1 MCHQRAGT
9 FARGVAMKDKVWN
22 VINRLHGK
30 WSAGSTNHVEVL
42 FPTVEASKEAQSE
55 LEGYRV
61 VEGSDTYIWD
71 HPASKRTLR
80 IYFSK

>member
-1 MCHQRAGT
+1 
-9 FARGVAMKDKVWN
+9 MKDKLWG
-22 VINRLHGK
+22 VINRLHGV

-42 FPTVEASKEAQSE
+42 FPTVEASRAAMSE

-61 VEGSDTYIWD
+61 IEGSDTYIWD
-71 HPASKRTLR
+71 HPISKRTVR